1 MENSKNDFEFYMT
14 AYMYELED
22 KLNNN
27 SEKINSVHFQF
38 DEANTDKELK
48 RFLKNFILEE
58 KRTIETIDCVDEKKV
73 KHSII
78 KNSFYIDDVLTP
90 DDYSNEVKEE
100 IKKAKA
106 NCVYVNPDL
115 IFKISIGGEKLT
127 EYIELKSTKLDR
139 IPGSSIQQISPNEW
153 VIFVKHSD
161 SGIEVITGQYKNTI
175 SGTMQFPDRSPRP
188 QVSYVQLKDWIQK
201 YRIVT
206 TNTLVL
212 GEDLLA
218 DEKLK
223 LLGDWQQ
230 YLSDRWMNILKLK
243 KKNKE
248 PWFNNN
254 LRKFSKE
261 LLEYYD
267 SLSDDEKEKFKELIA
282 NNIEGEKDE

>member
-1 MENSKNDFEFYMT
+1 MENNKNDFEFYMA

-27 SEKINSVHFQF
+27 SEKLNSVHFQF

-115 IFKISIGGEKLT
+115 IFNISIGGEKLT

-201 YRIVT
+201 YRTVT
-206 TNTLVL
+206 TNTLFL

-230 YLSDRWMNILKLK
+230 YLSDRWINILKLK
-243 KKNKE
+243 KKDKE

-267 SLSDDEKEKFKELIA
+267 ALSDDEKEKFKELIA